1 MKKFFEKGEL
11 VSYKSK
17 RLARKLGIVVSE
29 PYKSKGAWKVKT
41 YCNGSLY
48 SSPVSSVMRV
58 CDDVE
63 ILK

>member
-1 MKKFFEKGEL
+1 MKKVFKKGEL

-17 RLARKLGIVVSE
+17 KFARKLGIVVSE
-29 PYKSKGAWKVKT
+29 PYQSKGAWKVKT

-48 SSPVSSVMRV
+48 SSPVTSVMSV